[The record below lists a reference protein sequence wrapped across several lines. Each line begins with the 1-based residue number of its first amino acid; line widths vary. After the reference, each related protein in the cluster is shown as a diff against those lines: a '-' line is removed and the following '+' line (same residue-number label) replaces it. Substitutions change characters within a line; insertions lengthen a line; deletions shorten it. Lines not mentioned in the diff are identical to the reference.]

1 MESRGSR
8 PPRRRRRSVTAHRA
22 RRLDPLLPATL
33 AASLVIACGSGS
45 AASVRGGAVDAGG
58 GQAVRGPPASGS
70 VALPPSG
77 MAWVIFGTD
86 TVHAEVASTEAQRER
101 GLMGREA
108 VPDGTG
114 MLFVF
119 PRSEERLFW
128 MKDTRVPLDVAV
140 FDARNQVTAIKQ
152 LQPLDESLVGSGA
165 PTALVLE
172 VPRGWLAER
181 GIGVGAVADVVFG
194 PGDLLHV
201 LPQAVLQIF
210 PSGNKLRTACGHD
223 TWHGGPAANQRASS
237 GSGSSAFGQRLI
249 SVSSKAATSASI
261 SPWVL

>member
-8 PPRRRRRSVTAHRA
+8 PPTRRRRSVTAHRA
-22 RRLDPLLPATL
+22 RGLVPLLLATL
-33 AASLVIACGSGS
+33 AATLVIACSSGGG
-45 AASVRGGAVDAGG
+45 AGVRGGAVDAGAG
-58 GQAVRGPPASGS
+58 MAVGVVPGQAVGAAPGQSVRSPPAPGS
-70 VALPPSG
+70 AALPPSG

-128 MKDTRVPLDVAV
+128 MKDTLVPLDVAV
-140 FDARNQVTAIKQ
+140 FDARNQVTAIKH
-152 LQPLDESLVGSGA
+152 LQPLDESLIDSDA

-201 LPQAVLQIF
+201 LPQAVL
-210 PSGNKLRTACGHD
+210 
-223 TWHGGPAANQRASS
+223 
-237 GSGSSAFGQRLI
+237 
-249 SVSSKAATSASI
+249 
-261 SPWVL
+261 